1 MVNKVKIDLE
11 VNDKGSLKAAAGGA
25 KNAADQVDRVAVNSR
40 AADRSLKG
48 AARTSSSGTKNF
60 AKMAQGISGGL
71 VPAYAAFAANIFAL
85 SAAFNF
91 LKSAADLQNLQ
102 RGQVQFSKAT
112 GTALSLVTSR
122 IQEASGAMLGF
133 REAGAA
139 AAMGM
144 AKGFSPK
151 QMEDMAIAARKVST
165 AMGVGFED
173 AFDRL
178 VRGVSKAE
186 PELLDELGVTLRLET
201 ANRQYADSINKN
213 VDALTTYEKSQAVLA
228 STMKQVETQF
238 GEVEPATNKFIIL
251 GKTFEKIG
259 QDLAAKVLPS
269 LESFADFLNKNAEA
283 ALAAFALLGA
293 MILNSM
299 TGFSLGIKTLLLT
312 TSAGFG
318 AIGTGVG
325 AVFSATGS
333 AALAGLEGIGNK
345 IEELEQKVVAAKSV
359 AQTSADDIIKKNPKS
374 KIVKKVA
381 AGEVLTGLDKHTL
394 NKALKAAE
402 KQYKDFGE
410 VTEGIFKNVS
420 REMFVTF
427 RDSLNKVERASL
439 TTGQKIKKHI
449 AKTGVNAFRA
459 MGIAARATAT
469 SVGAVSK
476 AVGGIGKAAAK
487 LFFLVT
493 LVYEVGKAFA
503 NVINM
508 PATALKN
515 FIGFI
520 QGIIRGFEIAIDFV
534 ISRINVLLNKL
545 PFDVSIDFR
554 ATGKFSEKAGAVM
567 LSVAEA
573 MTGYSMQ
580 DLESSEKRMVNEKR
594 IADIRKAS
602 MESVREFALAANQ
615 VTNKVDANGIPV
627 AVANQKNLSETEQL
641 NFMAS
646 AGAADLVERY
656 KREGIAEEA
665 AAELAGALKG
675 TGQKLTDA
683 IMDGLTATGD
693 TANIRALETAAQ
705 EYKSSMTAIKSTV
718 DDMGLALK
726 GGQLTK
732 IQALVLKLAELE
744 KSAMDAALAG
754 TGTNTET
761 AERLKALTG
770 GIFASSGGKE
780 QTLKNIEELFA
791 AEKSVLDQRAQLS
804 SQSQQDVR
812 YTSMQQQARKRQRTS
827 YKIELDILEKINAI
841 SRENLTEI
849 SAGDVE
855 AKKKRSDRIAGLQRE
870 LKLSRENL
878 QITKEI
884 NSLSGRMALAINN
897 AFETGLSGG
906 LKALVKGEEKSFKN
920 FMKTLARGMLDAII
934 DTYIDDYVT
943 NLMGTNPAS
952 NIKKAHFVGAAHWST
967 VVGGT
972 FATATT
978 AMAAVIGGAGLAAG
992 AGRTG
997 SFAPNFGPQP
1007 PKAATNPGAQG
1018 LGILG
1023 ILGAPL
1029 AITGAAFAK
1038 AMKVMFPELGQDQ
1051 YESMNEYERA
1061 NVRLSARQ
1069 LGSGSTDLD
1078 RHFYFDTFMIKLKNL
1093 FSRDDTPF
1101 LKKLKE
1107 TFDSGGDYISKAL
1120 KELFGVE
1127 SKEGGIMGTIGAAIM
1142 KPFSMIQDMMT
1153 PREGEPSFEYA
1164 TNRNR
1169 TALDSILA
1177 NGGNEP
1183 GYMDMFGRFL
1193 TDFKAAFTE
1202 DGGTFLGRLGYAF
1215 TGLGDIFSKLKG
1227 DLGQLFNGDLRTT
1240 FFNFIDMFR
1249 NAGTNIASRISN
1261 AMQAF
1266 SASRSSGGGFLS
1278 SAMDFGMSLFGLRSG
1293 GVMSM
1298 GRKVGYATGGVA
1310 RGSQGG
1316 YPAMLHGTEAIVPLP
1331 NGKSIP
1337 VHMKGNGGSSNI
1349 VINISGE
1356 GSTNSSAANGP
1367 DLQLGKILAATVQK
1381 ELTKQRRSGGILS
1394 PYGAS

>member
-25 KNAADQVDRVAVNSR
+25 KTAADQVDRVAVNSR

-213 VDALTTYEKSQAVLA
+213 VEALTTYEKSQAVLA

-410 VTEGIFKNVS
+410 VTEGIFKDVS

-427 RDSLNKVERASL
+427 RDSLHKVERASL

-449 AKTGVNAFRA
+449 AKTGVNAFKALAFVAR
-459 MGIAARATAT
+459 GAA
-469 SVGAVSK
+469 VAVRGVST

-520 QGIIRGFEIAIDFV
+520 QGIIRGFEMAIDFV

-545 PFDVSIDFR
+545 PFDVSIDFK

-580 DLESSEKRMVNEKR
+580 DLEISEKRMVKEKQ

-615 VTNKVDANGIPV
+615 VTNKVDANGMPV

-646 AGAADLVERY
+646 AGAADLVKRY

-675 TGQKLTDA
+675 TGQRLTDA
-683 IMDGLTATGD
+683 IMNGLAGTGKIAD
-693 TANIRALETAAQ
+693 IKALETAAQ

-780 QTLKNIEELFA
+780 QTLKNIEDLFA

-855 AKKKRSDRIAGLQRE
+855 AQKKRSDKIAGLERE

-943 NLMGTNPAS
+943 NLMGANPAS
-952 NIKKAHFVGAAHWST
+952 NIKKAHFVGAAHWAT

-992 AGRTG
+992 AGVG
-997 SFAPNFGPQP
+997 SGLVP
-1007 PKAATNPGAQG
+1007 PKPTAFNPGAQG

-1023 ILGAPL
+1023 LLGAPL

-1038 AMKVMFPELGQDQ
+1038 AMKVMYPDLDQDQ
-1051 YESMNEYERA
+1051 YDSFNEYERA

-1069 LGSGSTDLD
+1069 LSSGSTDLD
-1078 RHFYFDTFMIKLKNL
+1078 RHFYFDTFMIKLRNL
-1093 FSRDDTPF
+1093 FNRDDTPF

-1107 TFDSGGDYISKAL
+1107 TFDLGGAYISTAL

-1266 SASRSSGGGFLS
+1266 SASRSGGGDFLS
-1278 SAMDFGMSLFGLRSG
+1278 SAMDFGMSLFGIGLRSG
-1293 GVMSM
+1293 GVVSM

-1356 GSTNSSAANGP
+1356 GSTNSTAGNGP